1 MLDKRRIGTL
11 DSLRGIAALFV
22 FWIHS
27 TEYIVKA
34 DYSGRHS
41 EAMDT
46 IVHLFDVGRV
56 GVVLFFLLSGY
67 LIAQSL
73 HSDDWRT
80 RFPIKRFFRIY
91 PLFFASILVA
101 WAASGFNVKAE
112 TLLANLTMLPS
123 LFGQPELIQLYWT
136 LETEVLFYLLIYGF
150 KVSKQADRKQ
160 GFFWAVIFLTALFS
174 VSQLA
179 LAESTLKEMPLLFKK
194 LPQHLGIM
202 LFGAH
207 LSTRNKGT
215 RLTAETIILL
225 VVVLIPSSYT
235 GIEYMKNRFDG
246 DPPMMLSY
254 ATAILLFIVCLR
266 FQPTSRITER
276 IGTISYS
283 LYLSHLFVI
292 MYCTPFL
299 AGYNIAVSLGAMLA
313 VTLLISELGYRYIE
327 LPAIRLPKRLL
338 RHARSRT

>member
-1 MLDKRRIGTL
+1 M
-11 DSLRGIAALFV
+11 
-22 FWIHS
+22 
-27 TEYIVKA
+27 
-34 DYSGRHS
+34 
-41 EAMDT
+41 MDT

-80 RFPIKRFFRIY
+80 RFPVKRFFRIY
-91 PLFFASILVA
+91 PLFFASLL
-101 WAASGFNVKAE
+101 AALAATGFNVETE

-123 LFGQPELIQLYWT
+123 LFGQPELIPLYWT

-150 KVSKQADRKQ
+150 KASGLADRKQ
-160 GFFWAVIFLTALFS
+160 GFFWAAIFLTALFS

-179 LAESTLKEMPLLFKK
+179 LAESTLEEMPLLFKK

-207 LSTRNKGT
+207 LSTRNKDT
-215 RLTAETIILL
+215 RLSGETIVLL
-225 VVVLIPSSYT
+225 VVILLPSLYT
-235 GIEYMKNRFDG
+235 GIEYMADHFEG

-254 ATAILLFIVCLR
+254 ASAIFLFLVCLR
-266 FQPTSRITER
+266 YQPTSRLTER
-276 IGTISYS
+276 IGRISYS

-292 MYCTPFL
+292 MYCAPFL
-299 AGYNIAVSLGAMLA
+299 AGYSIALSLGAMLA
-313 VTLLISELGYRYIE
+313 LTLLISELGYRYIE
-327 LPAIRLPKRLL
+327 LPALRLPKRFS
-338 RHARSRT
+338 RSAQSRT